1 MADPINTGQKTPT
14 GRIIWNDGS
23 KDYSERTATIQAS
36 NGLYYTIP
44 TVDEDGGQKYG
55 SSQEVWSL
63 YIDKYG
69 PIDFLTGEKLPGF
82 KTSTAAI
89 KYAKNRSSTRKQK
102 KFSQGG
108 VAMNNQTEKAFGSQ
122 VGIGSVSSARELGA
136 MGSIP
141 PSDATNALDIL
152 AEERNRSEKKVI
164 KKETLLFDPEINPD
178 PSLEAEDVNTT
189 NPLETS
195 LVPKPRP
202 ENFKINRMS
211 PIDAVVNS
219 GYLLSKE
226 RNDGTTKI
234 VTGLDENNPEQ
245 RKAINGMFD
254 SALYSEKQLKK
265 GASENYDSRIKAW
278 CATFV
283 HHILTNLGADTLN
296 TGDKFDRL
304 RADKYKNY
312 GTKVESFEDIKEG
325 DIVVL
330 DFDLPGTEGYG
341 IGDHV
346 GFYAGTRVESP
357 ADRGYINVVGGNQ
370 GGGGQLRDPTNQG
383 YGGAVTIRSNVY
395 KTTNILA
402 IRRITYDD
410 ITYEFN
416 EKLAEENPDFQKF
429 VPSKIQTA
437 QLQTQTADY
446 SEGGDVPEEKKESF
460 FERYNPLTGSY
471 RREEPTSVKIARAG
485 LDLTPVGSAMA
496 IGEEVKK
503 DDTSWA
509 KIGVLTAAEI
519 AGFTGIG
526 TPIKYM
532 LRKGTRF
539 KTSKGS
545 TYEATSDNTTV
556 RNKAS
561 RPEHPGEGGIQPES
575 SKTIFM
581 PKSELNKFAGIH
593 QNPDIGTEFVPISET
608 RAALKYTNDFG
619 PHKKGDIV
627 GGTEVE
633 FTLKPEIGLS
643 PVEILNHKHS
653 NGIHFGNEITDIELP
668 KETKNYNKGG
678 TAMNKQTEMA
688 FMNQGGLKDD
698 GMKQDPVSGNPVPN
712 GSMANEVRD
721 DIPAQLS
728 EGEYVVP
735 ADVVRYYG
743 VKHFEDIRNKAK
755 SGLQSMEANG
765 RIGGEPVPV
774 GGPKAGM
781 QQPSTPYNTVPT
793 QPQQQMSG
801 GLNQGEMNEIQSMM
815 MAVGGFVEE
824 PNNMQ
829 QGNTDPYQQQQ
840 TMYQQPMAMG
850 ANQGTLATNNLSY
863 NPNVQYKPTGGFSF
877 EPNNQGLFSNDP
889 NKGQVQ
895 TAVTLYSPDGLIVKI
910 VNLPDQKIEY
920 DNLIAQ
926 GYTTTKPSIKTGGG
940 GGGSSEPR
948 EVKPWYES
956 TNFTAGAEGGAAS
969 AANYFGKSSKIGSV
983 VGGVIG
989 GVLAGPVGAAVGA
1002 YGAQVYNI
1010 STAKAEVALRKAMGD
1025 IKGAKALNDA
1035 IEAKLAGTKGLQGAY
1050 DKANKFIGADGDLK
1064 VIQALKA
1071 AGIKG
1076 DYGNLRDTELT
1087 SYLDSLQKNPTAQSA
1102 LAELLGTTVTPV
1114 TTITPVATPKD
1125 SAGLAAAKAMSD
1137 QEKSKGTQYAKKGD
1151 KRDRV
1156 FKGGK
1161 VIETTSGPDTRTSA
1175 EKIASAQAS
1184 ATAGGRTLATGGKA
1198 EGGLMSKK
1206 KTKKTKGK

>member
-1 MADPINTGQKTPT
+1 M
-14 GRIIWNDGS
+14 
-23 KDYSERTATIQAS
+23 
-36 NGLYYTIP
+36 
-44 TVDEDGGQKYG
+44 V
-55 SSQEVWSL
+55 
-63 YIDKYG
+63 
-69 PIDFLTGEKLPGF
+69 
-82 KTSTAAI
+82 
-89 KYAKNRSSTRKQK
+89 
-102 KFSQGG
+102 
-108 VAMNNQTEKAFGSQ
+108 NQTEKAFGSQ

-178 PSLEAEDVNTT
+178 PSPEAEDVNTT

-219 GYLLSKE
+219 GYLRAKE

-234 VTGLDENNPEQ
+234 VTGLDENDPEQ

-581 PKSELNKFAGIH
+581 PESELNKFAGIH

-678 TAMNKQTEMA
+678 TAMNK
-688 FMNQGGLKDD
+688 
-698 GMKQDPVSGNPVPN
+698 
-712 GSMANEVRD
+712 
-721 DIPAQLS
+721 
-728 EGEYVVP
+728 
-735 ADVVRYYG
+735 
-743 VKHFEDIRNKAK
+743 
-755 SGLQSMEANG
+755 
-765 RIGGEPVPV
+765 
-774 GGPKAGM
+774 
-781 QQPSTPYNTVPT
+781 
-793 QPQQQMSG
+793 
-801 GLNQGEMNEIQSMM
+801 
-815 MAVGGFVEE
+815 
-824 PNNMQ
+824 
-829 QGNTDPYQQQQ
+829 
-840 TMYQQPMAMG
+840 
-850 ANQGTLATNNLSY
+850 
-863 NPNVQYKPTGGFSF
+863 
-877 EPNNQGLFSNDP
+877 
-889 NKGQVQ
+889 
-895 TAVTLYSPDGLIVKI
+895 
-910 VNLPDQKIEY
+910 
-920 DNLIAQ
+920 
-926 GYTTTKPSIKTGGG
+926 
-940 GGGSSEPR
+940 
-948 EVKPWYES
+948 
-956 TNFTAGAEGGAAS
+956 
-969 AANYFGKSSKIGSV
+969 
-983 VGGVIG
+983 
-989 GVLAGPVGAAVGA
+989 
-1002 YGAQVYNI
+1002 
-1010 STAKAEVALRKAMGD
+1010 
-1025 IKGAKALNDA
+1025 
-1035 IEAKLAGTKGLQGAY
+1035 
-1050 DKANKFIGADGDLK
+1050 
-1064 VIQALKA
+1064 
-1071 AGIKG
+1071 
-1076 DYGNLRDTELT
+1076 
-1087 SYLDSLQKNPTAQSA
+1087 
-1102 LAELLGTTVTPV
+1102 
-1114 TTITPVATPKD
+1114 
-1125 SAGLAAAKAMSD
+1125 
-1137 QEKSKGTQYAKKGD
+1137 
-1151 KRDRV
+1151 
-1156 FKGGK
+1156 
-1161 VIETTSGPDTRTSA
+1161 
-1175 EKIASAQAS
+1175 
-1184 ATAGGRTLATGGKA
+1184 
-1198 EGGLMSKK
+1198 
-1206 KTKKTKGK
+1206 